1 MLDPINLTV
10 ASMQIDM
17 RRMDIIA
24 NNAANALTPGFKREI
39 LAVTGGL
46 GLTGSKTDVT
56 AQQAGAQ
63 LPSITTDQSPGT
75 PQKTSTPLD
84 IAILGEGYMEVQ
96 TDQGLAYTRHG
107 ALRLDERGRLVTQAG
122 HPVLGQTGEITIS
135 SPTPIIEQDGTVI
148 DQGNTVGKIKIVT
161 FERAEQLLSA
171 GNALLV
177 PRDGTTANETSRPRI
192 QQGHLEGS
200 NVDSAR
206 EMITLLQTFRHFESS
221 HRSLQAYDEVRDKTF
236 RNLGQF

>member
-192 QQGHLEGS
+192 LQGHLEGS

>member
-17 RRMDIIA
+17 RRMDVIA

-75 PQKTSTPLD
+75 PRKTSTPLD

-192 QQGHLEGS
+192 LQGHLEGS